1 MRFLRQTKLVLVRAA
16 RPWVRHPAVNLI
28 GIGGPLVYLLLF
40 GPLLQNT
47 ITGGNDPWQWF
58 VPGMLLQLT
67 MFNAAYAGFALTPEL
82 RTGVM
87 ERLRVAPVS
96 RTALLLGRVL
106 SDVLQLIV
114 QAVVLLGFSF
124 LLGFRATV
132 PALIVMFLLLPVLA
146 AAISAVSYALALTLK
161 EENKLAPLVSSVLM
175 PLVLLSGVLL
185 PMDAAPG
192 WLYTLSRL
200 NPLTHVVEALRAVTL
215 GDFTGSVV
223 LTGGLAVTGLAVAG
237 LLWGIRAIGREPA

>member
-1 MRFLRQTKLVLVRAA
+1 MRFLRQTNLVLVRAA
-16 RPWVRHPAVNLI
+16 RPWVHNPAVNLI

-47 ITGGNDPWQWF
+47 VIGGNDPWQWF

-67 MFNAAYAGFALTPEL
+67 LFSAAYSGFALTPEL

-96 RTALLLGRVL
+96 RAALLLGRVL

-114 QAVVLLGFSF
+114 QALVLLGVSF

-132 PALIVMFLLLPVLA
+132 LALVLVFLMMAVLA
-146 AAISAVSYALALTLK
+146 AAISSASYALALTLK
-161 EENKLAPLVSSVLM
+161 EENKLAPLLSSILM

-185 PMDAAPG
+185 PMNAAPD

-215 GDFTGSVV
+215 GDYTGSTA
-223 LTGGLAVTGLAVAG
+223 LAGGLAVVGLAVAG